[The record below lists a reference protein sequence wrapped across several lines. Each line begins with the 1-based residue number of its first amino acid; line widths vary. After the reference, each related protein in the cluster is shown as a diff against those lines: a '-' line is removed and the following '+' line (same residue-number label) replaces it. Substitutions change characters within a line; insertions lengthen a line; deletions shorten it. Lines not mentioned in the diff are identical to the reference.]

1 MFIRCITVICAAALA
16 GCGTGNQP
24 VVVSLPTPISLAAF
38 SGAGSGIPPTAAD
51 VNALSPQLETLDLAI
66 SGNTISA
73 PVIVPLLPVTF
84 NGVIALESGERGPPI
99 GGVNPPEVFVIGN
112 LTIVADL
119 GAGTATSNASDFA
132 EFVAVSNGVL
142 ASSTAIWGG
151 FTGSLSGSGTAS
163 LSTINT
169 SLSGTLATGNRG
181 ALPVNLNIAGN
192 IYDDN
197 GTLLVRGITDD
208 GPDDFFIASE

>member
-1 MFIRCITVICAAALA
+1 MQQLW
-16 GCGTGNQP
+16 
-24 VVVSLPTPISLAAF
+24 LAAGPETNLLWCRCPRPF
-38 SGAGSGIPPTAAD
+38 RWLHFRAQDRGSPPTAAD

-151 FTGSLSGSGTAS
+151 FTGSLSVSGTAS
-163 LSTINT
+163 LSTIT
-169 SLSGTLATGNRG
+169 RCQARWPRVIVALCLS
-181 ALPVNLNIAGN
+181 I
-192 IYDDN
+192 
-197 GTLLVRGITDD
+197 
-208 GPDDFFIASE
+208 